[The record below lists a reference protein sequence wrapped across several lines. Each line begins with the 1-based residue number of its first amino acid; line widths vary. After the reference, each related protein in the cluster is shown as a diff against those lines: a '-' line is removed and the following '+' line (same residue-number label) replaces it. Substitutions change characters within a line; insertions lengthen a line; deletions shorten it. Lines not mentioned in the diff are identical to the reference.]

1 VRRGDVLTARRTFEL
16 EFHNVGATCSASRFS
31 GQARK
36 APGTASTDVM
46 RVKTHHSLNPPAYS
60 CANEIFVIADVQLPV
75 DEDHG
80 VDVGVGVG
88 LGSVGAGATEG
99 VGPVKAVASF
109 VLASP
114 SNFFSSA

>member
-1 VRRGDVLTARRTFEL
+1 MPFLLSF
-16 EFHNVGATCSASRFS
+16 SRCANS
-31 GQARK
+31 GV
-36 APGTASTDVM
+36 PD
-46 RVKTHHSLNPPAYS
+46 SLKSPACS

-80 VDVGVGVG
+80 VDVGVG

>member
-1 VRRGDVLTARRTFEL
+1 MCRRHFAIKKSKP
-16 EFHNVGATCSASRFS
+16 HY
-31 GQARK
+31 
-36 APGTASTDVM
+36 
-46 RVKTHHSLNPPAYS
+46 SLKSPACS

-88 LGSVGAGATEG
+88 VGLGSVGTGATEG

-114 SNFFSSA
+114 SSFFSSA